1 MREQLKHFH
10 ELLARH
16 GYRVTPQRMGIYE
29 YLLSTTSHPT
39 AEEIYG
45 ALRDRFPMMSQATV
59 YKTLE
64 LLTRLGLVSELGFG
78 DQPNR
83 YDGNPR
89 AHINIRCTR
98 CHRIYDLDDPRLEEL
113 ARSVQSRSGFAIE
126 GQRHEFYGI
135 CPQCQARAAALPH
148 SGAVGA
154 ESRGEG

>member
-1 MREQLKHFH
+1 MREELRHFH
-10 ELLARH
+10 NLLARH

-29 YLLSTTSHPT
+29 YLLSTTTHPT

-45 ALRDRFPMMSQATV
+45 ALRERFPMMSQATV

-78 DQPNR
+78 DEPNR

-98 CHRIYDLDDPRLEEL
+98 CHRIYDLEDPRLEEL
-113 ARSVQSRSGFAIE
+113 ASSVRARSGFSIE
-126 GQRHEFYGI
+126 GQRHEFYGV
-135 CPQCQARAAALPH
+135 CPACQARGEAAWSNG
-148 SGAVGA
+148 SGRA
-154 ESRGEG
+154 EPRGDA